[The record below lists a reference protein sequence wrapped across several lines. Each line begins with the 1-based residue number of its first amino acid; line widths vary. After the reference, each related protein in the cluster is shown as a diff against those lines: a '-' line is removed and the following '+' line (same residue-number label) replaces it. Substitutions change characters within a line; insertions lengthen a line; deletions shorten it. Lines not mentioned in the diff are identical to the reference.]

1 MRYKGVTIHYHLML
15 LPGMILLL
23 IYNLLPIFGNVMAFQ
38 NYIPAKGISGSEWVG
53 LENFMYM
60 FELDSSTRVF
70 FNTIFI
76 ASMKIIMNIIV
87 PVAFALLLNELIL
100 MRVKRYIQTIVYL
113 PHFLSWVVLAG
124 VLIDMLSGDGLINR
138 VISFFTGDTIFFLAS
153 NTWFPIIVVLSDV
166 WKEFGFNAII
176 ILAALTAINPALYEA
191 ADIDGATRL
200 RKIWH
205 ITLPGIAPTIVLLS
219 TLSIGQILNAGFDQI
234 FNLYNPLVYE
244 SGDII
249 DTFVYR
255 TGLINAQFGLAT
267 AVGMMKAL
275 IGFVLIILSYRL
287 AYKYANYRIF

>member
-1 MRYKGVTIHYHLML
+1 MQYKGVTIHYHLML
-15 LPGMILLL
+15 LPGMIILF
-23 IYNLLPIFGNVMAFQ
+23 IYNLLPIAGNVMAFQ
-38 NYIPAKGISGSEWVG
+38 DYIPAKGISGSEWIG
-53 LENFMYM
+53 FENFTYM
-60 FELDSSTRVF
+60 FELDGSRRVF

-87 PVAFALLLNELIL
+87 PVTFALLLNEVIF
-100 MRVKRYIQTIVYL
+100 MKIKRSIQTIVYL

-124 VLIDMLSGDGLINR
+124 VLIDMLSGNGLINK
-138 VISFFTGDTIFFLAS
+138 VISFFTGETMFFLAS
-153 NTWFPIIVVLSDV
+153 NTWFPVVIVLSDV

-191 ADIDGATRL
+191 ADIDGASRL

-249 DTFVYR
+249 DTYVYR

-267 AVGMMKAL
+267 AVGMLKAV

-287 AYKYANYRIF
+287 AYRYANYRIF